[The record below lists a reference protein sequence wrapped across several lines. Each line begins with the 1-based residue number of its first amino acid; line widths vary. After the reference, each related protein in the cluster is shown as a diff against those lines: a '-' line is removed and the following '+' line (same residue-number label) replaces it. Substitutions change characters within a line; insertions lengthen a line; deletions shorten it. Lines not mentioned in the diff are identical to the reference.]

1 MFKKISNS
9 KLESLIGSNSGFRG
23 DVDVKGTLRVDGTLE
38 GNITAEYVIIGEKAF
53 VKGNITANEI
63 TIGGKVEG
71 NLTAKE
77 LLEIT
82 ANAYA
87 CGDIVA
93 GKLSMA
99 EGGTL
104 NGRIIMGENK
114 SNIVE
119 FQSKDNL

>member
-1 MFKKISNS
+1 MFKKNSNS
-9 KLESLIGSNSGFRG
+9 KLESLIGLNSGFRG

-38 GNITAEYVIIGEKAF
+38 GNITAEYVIIGEQAF
-53 VKGNITANEI
+53 VKGNVTANEI

-82 ANAYA
+82 AKAYA

-119 FQSKDNL
+119 FQSKDN